1 MSKEENNKLIK
12 TYSGGFKRPL
22 PPKTYDRIFNAEK
35 KAKEFYADQEMK
47 KGKIRRN
54 NKAYRDC
61 IGNMFDEQGKIM
73 RMPIITEKPCN
84 DNYKVMST
92 EAKNNLT
99 ERYYYEMNT
108 DQW

>member
-1 MSKEENNKLIK
+1 MAKEENNKLTK

-22 PPKTYDRIFNAEK
+22 PPKTYDRIFN
-35 KAKEFYADQEMK
+35 ADQEMK